1 MSEDKEETLAL
12 NAKKDFIFDDFEN
25 AIKKIDSVLSKFP
38 SSPSK
43 NSYILFK
50 AICKYKQGKY
60 EDALKDMD
68 ILEKDESYKKDFN
81 YYLSRGK
88 VLFYLSKFVECK
100 MTLNNAL
107 HLISSA
113 DKESL
118 TLLTPWLNKAD
129 VELKEGG
136 VINYNVTNVGEL
148 KVIYNWIQ
156 TGTNITVDVTSNHN
170 LNAYDIKINKK
181 SIEFIDKKEG
191 ALKYSI
197 NLTNGIVPEKSS
209 YKITSAMKCKLELQ
223 KEVENF
229 NWVNLEVNKDDNS
242 LNNPKDK
249 VVHGYYPSSSKV
261 KKDWS
266 QLDKEIDE
274 QEKEDAT
281 KDGNEG
287 MWRLFRD
294 IYAKGN
300 EETRRAMIKSF
311 QTSGGTVL
319 STNWNEV
326 KDKDYEGKD
335 RPEAPQGQE
344 WATPPKNK

>member
-1 MSEDKEETLAL
+1 
-12 NAKKDFIFDDFEN
+12 
-25 AIKKIDSVLSKFP
+25 
-38 SSPSK
+38 
-43 NSYILFK
+43 
-50 AICKYKQGKY
+50 
-60 EDALKDMD
+60 
-68 ILEKDESYKKDFN
+68 
-81 YYLSRGK
+81 
-88 VLFYLSKFVECK
+88 

-118 TLLTPWLNKAD
+118 SLLTPWLNKAD

-136 VINYNVTNVGEL
+136 VVDYNVTNVGQL
-148 KVIYNWIQ
+148 KIIYNWIQ
-156 TGTNITVDVTSNHN
+156 TATDIKIDVTSNHN
-170 LNAYDIKINKK
+170 LNAYDIKIEKK
-181 SIEFIDKKEG
+181 LLEFIDKKEG
-191 ALKYSI
+191 TTKYSI
-197 NLTNGIVPEKSS
+197 KLTNGIVPEKSS
-209 YKITSAMKCKLELQ
+209 YKITSAMKCKLELK

-229 NWVNLEVNKDDNS
+229 NWVNLEINQNDDS

-274 QEKEDAT
+274 QEKEDAL

-319 STNWNEV
+319 STNWSEV

-335 RPEAPQGQE
+335 RPEAPSGQE
-344 WATPPKNK
+344 WATPPKK

>member
-1 MSEDKEETLAL
+1 MSEEKEETLVL
-12 NAKKDFIFDDFEN
+12 NAKKDFLFDDFEN
-25 AIKKIDSVLSKFP
+25 AIIKIDLALSKFG

-43 NSYILFK
+43 NTYIIFK
-50 AICKYKQGKY
+50 ATCKYKLGKY
-60 EDALKDMD
+60 EEALKDLD
-68 ILEKDESYKKDFN
+68 VLEKDESFKKDFN
-81 YYLSRGK
+81 YFLTRGK
-88 VLFYLSKFVECK
+88 VLFYLSKFVDCK

-107 HLISSA
+107 HLISST

-118 TLLTPWLNKAD
+118 NLLTPWLNKAD

-148 KVIYNWIQ
+148 KIIYNWIQ
-156 TGTNITVDVTSNHN
+156 TGTNITVDITSNHN

-191 ALKYSI
+191 TLKYTI
-197 NLTNGIVPEKSS
+197 NLTNGILPDKSS
-209 YKITSAMKCKLELQ
+209 YKITSSMKCKLELH

-229 NWVNLEVNKDDNS
+229 NWVNLEVNKNDDS

-261 KKDWS
+261 KKDWR
-266 QLDKEIDE
+266 QLDKENDE
-274 QEKEDAT
+274 QEKEDAS

-319 STNWNEV
+319 STNWDEV

-335 RPEAPQGQE
+335 RPEAPKGQE
-344 WATPPKNK
+344 WATPPKK